1 MKKTKLL
8 STILAMVLVAGMLA
22 ACGRT
27 PETPSSTAP
36 AETAPS
42 AEPAEE
48 PADDA
53 APTDGAFSAAL
64 VTDVGGINDQSFN
77 QSAWEGMQRLES
89 DKGVKVSFLESKK
102 DADYAPN
109 LAKVTDDAPDIVWGI
124 GFLMKDALAAAAESN
139 PDQRY
144 ALVDDVFEAGQYP
157 NAIGVQF
164 QAEQS
169 SFLVGYIAAHKTE
182 TNHVGFLLGMESPVM
197 DRFKYGYEAG
207 VRYGA
212 KELGKEIQYDFAL
225 AESFSDTAK
234 GKAMAQKMYTDGA
247 DVIFH
252 AAGQTGSG
260 AIEAAKE
267 MNKMVIGVDLDQNF
281 LAPDNVITSA
291 LKNVGNAVYDITGR
305 IMDGEELGG
314 TNVTMGLAEGGVGI
328 APSSDKHL
336 SAELLAQVDE
346 LQQKIIDGEI
356 VVPYTQEDFDAFVAN
371 L

>member
-1 MKKTKLL
+1 
-8 STILAMVLVAGMLA
+8 
-22 ACGRT
+22 
-27 PETPSSTAP
+27 
-36 AETAPS
+36 
-42 AEPAEE
+42 
-48 PADDA
+48 
-53 APTDGAFSAAL
+53 
-64 VTDVGGINDQSFN
+64 
-77 QSAWEGMQRLES
+77 MQRLES

-144 ALVDDVFEAGQYP
+144 ALVDDVFEDGQYP
-157 NAIGVQF
+157 ERHRRAVPGGAVLLPGRAISPPTRPRRTMS
-164 QAEQS
+164 ASCSAWRAPSWTASNTAMRPACATAPRS
-169 SFLVGYIAAHKTE
+169 SARRSSMTSRWPRASAT
-182 TNHVGFLLGMESPVM
+182 PP
-197 DRFKYGYEAG
+197 RA
-207 VRYGA
+207 RPW
-212 KELGKEIQYDFAL
+212 Q
-225 AESFSDTAK
+225 
-234 GKAMAQKMYTDGA
+234 QKMYTDGA

>member
-22 ACGRT
+22 ACGGT

-144 ALVDDVFEAGQYP
+144 ALVDDVLMAGQYP
-157 NAIGVQF
+157 ERHRRAVPGGAV
-164 QAEQS
+164 
-169 SFLVGYIAAHKTE
+169 
-182 TNHVGFLLGMESPVM
+182 LLPGRLHRRPQ
-197 DRFKYGYEAG
+197 DRDEPCRLPA
-207 VRYGA
+207 R
-212 KELGKEIQYDFAL
+212 
-225 AESFSDTAK
+225 
-234 GKAMAQKMYTDGA
+234 
-247 DVIFH
+247 H
-252 AAGQTGSG
+252 
-260 AIEAAKE
+260 
-267 MNKMVIGVDLDQNF
+267 
-281 LAPDNVITSA
+281 
-291 LKNVGNAVYDITGR
+291 
-305 IMDGEELGG
+305 GEPRHG
-314 TNVTMGLAEGGVGI
+314 
-328 APSSDKHL
+328 P
-336 SAELLAQVDE
+336 
-346 LQQKIIDGEI
+346 LQIR
-356 VVPYTQEDFDAFVAN
+356 